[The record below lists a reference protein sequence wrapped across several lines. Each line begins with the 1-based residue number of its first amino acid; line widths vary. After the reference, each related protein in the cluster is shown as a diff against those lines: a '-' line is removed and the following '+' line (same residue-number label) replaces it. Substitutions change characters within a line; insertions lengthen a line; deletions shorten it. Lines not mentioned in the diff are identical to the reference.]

1 MFRGTQMIDLLL
13 PSEARENIEAS
24 PYLKILYLVGAMRQ
38 CQSQADQAT
47 QEISWFVIANK
58 KSRAKHGF
66 FIGLRLLYVNLSR
79 FNLS

>member
-38 CQSQADQAT
+38 SQADQAT
-47 QEISWFVIANK
+47 QEISWFVIATEPLCTG
-58 KSRAKHGF
+58 SA
-66 FIGLRLLYVNLSR
+66 
-79 FNLS
+79 